1 MKITFVSPAPNLS
14 GGIRVI
20 AIYADLLT
28 EMGHDVTVVARVPP
42 RPGARAI
49 AKGFI
54 KGRFP
59 RKRGAGHYDGL
70 KARLRL
76 VETDMPLTDR
86 DIPDGDA
93 VIATWWETAYMVA
106 GLSNAKGRK
115 FYFVQHHEV
124 HDPRRAHLAAGSYHL
139 PLKMITI
146 SNWLVSVLRDLYGAT
161 GIALVPNAVDRSM
174 FFAAPRD
181 KNPRPTVSMMYSS
194 KSFKG
199 TDTSFE
205 ALRLA
210 RQTLPDLHLIAF
222 GTERPAPGLPLPPD
236 TTYHLSPAQT
246 SLRDIYAASDLYLF
260 GSRVEGFG
268 LPVLEAMAC
277 RCPIIATRAGCAP
290 DFVVP
295 GKSGYLVDVD
305 DPEAMAVAIID
316 ILRRDNDAWRAMS
329 LAAVQSIEGYAWKDA
344 AERFLTCLEGN
355 D

>member
-28 EMGHDVTVVARVPP
+28 EMGHDVTVVAQVPP
-42 RPGARAI
+42 RPGAKAV
-49 AKGFI
+49 AKGLI
-54 KGRFP
+54 QGRLPAP
-59 RKRGAGHYDGL
+59 RGVGHYDGL

-76 VETDMPLTDR
+76 VETDMPLTDK
-86 DIPDGDA
+86 DIPDGDV
-93 VIATWWETAYMVA
+93 VIATWWETAYIVA
-106 GLSNAKGRK
+106 GLSDAKGRK
-115 FYFVQHHEV
+115 FYFIQHHEV

-139 PLKMITI
+139 PLKKITI

-161 GIALVPNAVDRSM
+161 DIALVPNAVDRSM

-181 KNPRPTVSMMYSS
+181 KNPRPTASLMYSG
-194 KSFKG
+194 KAFKG
-199 TDTSFE
+199 TDTSLE

-210 RQTLPDLHLIAF
+210 RQTLPDLHLVAF

-236 TTYHLSPAQT
+236 TTYHLSPPQA

-277 RCPIIATRAGCAP
+277 GCPVVATHAGCAP

-295 GKSGYLVDVD
+295 GKSGHLVDAD
-305 DPEAMAVAIID
+305 DPQAMAEAILD
-316 ILRRDNDAWRAMS
+316 ILHLDSASWRAMS
-329 LAAVQSIEGYAWKDA
+329 LAAVQSVEGYDWTDA
-344 AERFLTCLEGN
+344 AERLLAGLSEEP
-355 D
+355 